1 MTETSDAALIDLMR
15 VSQAMSVLQLAGE
28 TGVTA
33 TAVRQRLN
41 RLMGEGLVSRRVVRT
56 GRGRP
61 SHVYSLTDH
70 GLRCAGNNY
79 SDLALALWKVVRS
92 VEDPSVKRGL
102 LGRIANTL
110 AGMYIDRVNGHSLF
124 ERMESLSRLL
134 SERRL
139 PFQVQQSE
147 ELPVLSAL
155 ACPYPDLAR
164 DDRSVCAMEQMLFSE
179 ILGQRLR
186 LSSCRLD
193 GAASCTFEPT
203 C

>member
-1 MTETSDAALIDLMR
+1 MTETSDTALIDLMR
-15 VSQAMSVLQLAGE
+15 VSQAMSVLQLAGK

-61 SHVYSLTDH
+61 SHVYSLKDH

-92 VEDPSVKRGL
+92 VDDPSVKRGL
-102 LGRIANTL
+102 LGRIANVL
-110 AGMYIDRVNGHSLF
+110 AEMYVDRVNGHSMF

-134 SERRL
+134 SERRV
-139 PFQVQQSE
+139 PFQAQQSG

-179 ILGQRLR
+179 VLGQRLR
-186 LSSCRLD
+186 LSACRLD
-193 GAASCTFEPT
+193 GAACCTFEPT

>member
-15 VSQAMSVLQLAGE
+15 VSQAMSVLQLAE
-28 TGVTA
+28 KTGVTA

-41 RLMGEGLVSRRVVRT
+41 RLMGDGLVGRQVVRT

-79 SDLALALWKVVRS
+79 SDLAAALWKVVRS
-92 VEDPSVKRGL
+92 VEDPSVKRGML
-102 LGRIANTL
+102 RRIAEVL
-110 AGMYIDRVNGHSLF
+110 AGTYADRVKGHSLL

-134 SERRL
+134 SERRV
-139 PFQVQQSE
+139 PFQAEQGE
-147 ELPVLSAL
+147 ELPVLFAL

-164 DDRSVCAMEQMLFSE
+164 EDRGVCAMERMLFSE
-179 ILGQRLR
+179 VLGCGLR
-186 LSSCRLD
+186 LSACRLD
-193 GAASCTFEPT
+193 GAACCTFEPT